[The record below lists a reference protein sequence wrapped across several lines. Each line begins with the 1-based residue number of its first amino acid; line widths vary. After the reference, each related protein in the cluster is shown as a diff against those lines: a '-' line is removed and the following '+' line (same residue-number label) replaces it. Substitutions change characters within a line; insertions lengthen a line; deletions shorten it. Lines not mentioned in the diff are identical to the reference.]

1 MRYFSLILIT
11 ALPVLLTPV
20 ARASVMSILPC
31 ESSDITV
38 HDDDHGGQYDGIS
51 QSGTILDR
59 SGWRY
64 RYHLLFVQ
72 KEETP

>member
-11 ALPVLLTPV
+11 VLPVLPVLLTPV

-38 HDDDHGGQYDGIS
+38 HDDDHGGQYDGMS
-51 QSGTILDR
+51 QSGTTLVLSMLR
-59 SGWRY
+59 NMSNG
-64 RYHLLFVQ
+64 
-72 KEETP
+72 